1 MRLALVLFLALLCA
15 LPAYSRDRA
24 QVREFRKAYPC
35 PATGE
40 LKGACP
46 GYVVDH
52 IIPLCA
58 GGADNPSNMQWQE
71 KGEALEKDKTEW
83 ALCRWI
89 RRAQGEERKPLKI
102 PNDTESKGD

>member
-1 MRLALVLFLALLCA
+1 MKRAIVGLLLICA
-15 LPAYSRDRA
+15 LSADARDRA
-24 QVREFRKAYPC
+24 QVREFRKDNPC
-35 PATGE
+35 PATGQV
-40 LKGACP
+40 KGACP

-58 GGADNPSNMQWQE
+58 GGPDNPSNMQWQD
-71 KGEALEKDKTEW
+71 KKQALEKDKTEW

-89 RRAQGEERKPLKI
+89 RRAQKEEHKPLQI